1 MYLTPTLL
9 RDDLSN
15 GFETMLLLKMGFW
28 MGSFWA
34 GGHLDGE
41 LLARGSFGL
50 GSFWAWG
57 AFGTGELFLRSFYFG
72 GLLVG
77 SFSVGSFFLGSL
89 CPYTVKCYLT
99 LVSKNKCFALKMYY
113 CTIHYPLN
121 WISHNAHP
129 LWFPL
134 IAKRFKIQECIMP
147 NPYCRLIKT

>member
-1 MYLTPTLL
+1 MYLTPTLICTT
-9 RDDLSN
+9 DLKLC
-15 GFETMLLLKMGFW
+15 FCLKWAFGWGAFGLGGIW
-28 MGSFWA
+28 MGSFWP
-34 GGHLDGE
+34 GG
-41 LLARGSFGL
+41 LLGLGAFGL
-50 GSFWAWG
+50 GVLLG
-57 AFGTGELFLRSFYFG
+57 LGSFYFG